1 MAILN
6 RLRSLAILGFAL
18 TLAIGPASAQDG
30 TLEYAVKANYL
41 YKFGPF
47 VEWPASAFQGPSTPF
62 NVCVAGDDPF
72 GSVLDDATR
81 GQSVQGH
88 PVVVRRMPTVAPG
101 APCHVLYLGHSRS
114 QTPAEAL
121 KAVRSEPVLTV
132 TDERQ
137 GTSRGIVHF
146 VLKDGR
152 VRFSLDAEAAQA
164 SGLALSSKLLA
175 LSVGTPR

>member
-1 MAILN
+1 MAILS
-6 RLRSLAILGFAL
+6 RLRFATILGFAL
-18 TLAIGPASAQDG
+18 ACVIGPAAAQDA

-47 VEWPASAFQGPSTPF
+47 VEWPASAFSGPTSPF

-72 GSVLDDATR
+72 GAVLDEATR
-81 GQSVQGH
+81 GQAVQGH
-88 PVVVRRMPTVAPG
+88 PVVVRRMAVVLAG
-101 APCHVLYLGHSRS
+101 APCHVLYLGRSRN

-121 KAVRSEPVLTV
+121 KAVRNEPVLTV
-132 TDERQ
+132 TDEHQ
-137 GTSRGIVHF
+137 GTSRGMVNF

-152 VRFSLDAEAAQA
+152 VRFGLDAEAAQA

-175 LSVGTPR
+175 LSVGPPR

>member
-1 MAILN
+1 MAFLN
-6 RLRSLAILGFAL
+6 RLLSAAILGFAL
-18 TLAIGPASAQDG
+18 SWAIAPASAQDG
-30 TLEYAVKANYL
+30 SLEYAVKANYL

-47 VEWPASAFQGPSTPF
+47 VEWPASAFSSPASPF
-62 NVCVAGDDPF
+62 NVCVAGEDPF
-72 GSVLDDATR
+72 GSVLDEAVR
-81 GQSVQGH
+81 GQAVQGH
-88 PVVVRRMPTVAPG
+88 PVVVRRMPTVTAG
-101 APCHVLYLGHSRS
+101 APCHVLYLGRSRS

-121 KAVRSEPVLTV
+121 KAVHNEPVLTV

-137 GTSRGIVHF
+137 GTGRGIVNF

-152 VRFSLDAEAAQA
+152 VRFGLDAEAAQA